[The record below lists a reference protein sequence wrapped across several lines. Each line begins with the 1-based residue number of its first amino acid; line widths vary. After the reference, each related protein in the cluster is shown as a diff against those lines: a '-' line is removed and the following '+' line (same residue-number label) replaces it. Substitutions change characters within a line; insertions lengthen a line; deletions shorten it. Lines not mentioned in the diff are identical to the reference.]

1 MKVLCFWFINRFK
14 AQSLFLRWF
23 VKLRDAPVRELY
35 GVLKDRLLKEI
46 QKNQKLLWRIQN
58 GCILLCLVCAPLVCS
73 KGSPIPLLI
82 NLRMACTFST
92 SFMVSECSE
101 SLQVLWLRQSE
112 SDLSTPL
119 IGRATGKVI
128 TSNRALFISSLEI
141 SAFLCKKNNPESLQ
155 VPSLCF
161 NSLYLHC
168 QYSLNNINVLD
179 HKQQASSIK
188 IYILVYILVITMLC
202 RRAAVRQ
209 VQ

>member
-1 MKVLCFWFINRFK
+1 MAHTEWMYTLMFGLCSTCLLQGLTYTPFN
-14 AQSLFLRWF
+14 
-23 VKLRDAPVRELY
+23 KLTNGLH
-35 GVLKDRLLKEI
+35 LL
-46 QKNQKLLWRIQN
+46 
-58 GCILLCLVCAPLVCS
+58 S
-73 KGSPIPLLI
+73 
-82 NLRMACTFST
+82 FST

-101 SLQVLWLRQSE
+101 SLQVLWLRRSE

-128 TSNRALFISSLEI
+128 TSNSALFISSLEI